1 MSPEE
6 IKATIDAVIANKV
19 ILTYTQLSLFVLFCG
34 IAAYFGAYIRK
45 KGENLATIED
55 IRLLTEKVE
64 SIRTV
69 YSKQVEDY
77 KTELS
82 MRAQAAMVASLFA
95 EWISIT
101 PDLKELNR
109 LAWEATLWLPDDI
122 ALEVNKRLQNRADA
136 KDIKIILVDIKGLIH
151 GQKSKMNPMDITHY

>member
-6 IKATIDAVIANKV
+6 IKATIDAAIGAK
-19 ILTYTQLSLFVLFCG
+19 IMLTYPQLSLFVLLSG
-34 IAAYFGAYIRK
+34 VAAYIGAYIKK

-55 IRLLTEKVE
+55 VNLLTEKVE
-64 SIRTV
+64 EIKKT
-69 YSKQVEDY
+69 YCKQIEDY

-95 EWISIT
+95 EWTAS
-101 PDLKELNR
+101 PAEKKDLNR

-136 KDIKIILVDIKGLIH
+136 KDIKEILVDIKGLMH
-151 GQKSKMNPMDITHY
+151 GKKSIMNSMDITHF